1 MAYFGNLIPK
11 KKGQLVLE
19 KNQQESFVYFVD
31 HNSKE
36 LWQDV
41 LIFFDDLSNEYAK
54 LFHSYF
60 KKFFHKKSYI
70 LNPMMIQQLDKMK
83 QIMCDTA

>member
-31 HNSKE
+31 RNSKE

-41 LIFFDDLSNEYAK
+41 LISFYDLSNEYAK

-60 KKFFHKKSYI
+60 KKFFYKKSYI
-70 LNPMMIQQLDKMK
+70 LNLMMIQQLGKMK